1 MSLNDEDR
9 CEELENII
17 DDLESYANDLK
28 GLSEG
33 FTSKDIKGD
42 IKDIVAEIESVKD
55 KYIEKKQTVE
65 ERLLQQEKAENIA
78 QIIEFE
84 RSRIW
89 VIYIN

>member
-17 DDLESYANDLK
+17 DDLESFEDDLK

-42 IKDIVAEIESVKD
+42 IKDIVAEIKAVKD
-55 KYIEKKQTVE
+55 KYIEEKEEVE
-65 ERLLQQEKAENIA
+65 ERLLHQEKSENRA

-84 RSRIW
+84 RSRF
-89 VIYIN
+89 

>member
-1 MSLNDEDR
+1 MNLSDEDR

-42 IKDIVAEIESVKD
+42 IKDIVAEINAVKE
-55 KYIEKKQTVE
+55 KYIEEKETVE
-65 ERLLQQEKAENIA
+65 ERLVKEKIAEQGA
-78 QIIEFE
+78 QIIEFI
-84 RSRIW
+84 RSRI
-89 VIYIN
+89 

>member
-1 MSLNDEDR
+1 MILDDEDR

-17 DDLESYANDLK
+17 DDLESFEDDLK

-42 IKDIVAEIESVKD
+42 IKDIVAEIESIKD
-55 KYIEKKQTVE
+55 KYIEEKETVE
-65 ERLLQQEKAENIA
+65 ERLREQEKAENMA

-84 RSRIW
+84 RSRI
-89 VIYIN
+89 

>member
-1 MSLNDEDR
+1 MNLSDEDR

-42 IKDIVAEIESVKD
+42 IKDIIAEINVVKG
-55 KYIEKKQTVE
+55 KYIEEKETVE
-65 ERLLQQEKAENIA
+65 ERLREQEKAENMA

-84 RSRIW
+84 RSRI
-89 VIYIN
+89 